1 MADARFPLVFDD
13 VMIKQLK
20 KAAKNNQVKQILT
33 KMLDKIEETGPTAGE
48 LLDSK
53 LFIYEI
59 KSKHSP
65 IRLYFKHNISS
76 NEIYIF
82 EYEMKTSEKEQ
93 QKTIDKIRKK
103 ASES

>member
-1 MADARFPLVFDD
+1 MADAHYTLVFDN

-33 KMLDKIEETGPTAGE
+33 KMLDKIEEAGHAAGK
-48 LLDSK
+48 LLDSR
-53 LFIYEI
+53 LFIYET
-59 KSKHSP
+59 KSIHPP
-65 IRLYFKHNISS
+65 IRLYFKHNIAT
-76 NEIYIF
+76 NEIYVF

-103 ASES
+103 VSEA